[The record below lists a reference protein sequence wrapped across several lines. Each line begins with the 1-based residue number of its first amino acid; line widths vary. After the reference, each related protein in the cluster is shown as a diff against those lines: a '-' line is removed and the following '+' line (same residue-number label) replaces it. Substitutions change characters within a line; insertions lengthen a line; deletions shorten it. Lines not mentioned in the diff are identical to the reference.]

1 MFVTLGFP
9 VAAISQVGV
18 FVLLAGSL
26 LAAILGLIAFAWAMG
41 LLWRENN
48 PQGISMRG
56 QTGEWDDA
64 QKAPS
69 TDVSWKTSPKKK
81 LLSLVSR

>member
-1 MFVTLGFP
+1 MFVTLGLP
-9 VAAISQVGV
+9 VAAIGQAGV
-18 FVLLAGSL
+18 LVLLAGSL
-26 LAAILGLIAFAWAMG
+26 LAAILGLIAFAWAMV

-56 QTGEWDDA
+56 HSSEFEVA
-64 QKAPS
+64 QDQPS
-69 TDVSWKTSPKKK
+69 EGISWKTSPKKK